1 MCKLLTDSGVFAA
14 AAEMARGPLL
24 VQFTDPLIEN
34 SDVLRAFLDLLMGT
48 PELDATFSTETLLR
62 LARFLE
68 KWDCPDVMIKL
79 GAGVERAF
87 ASSAMT
93 PESACAIAAALGD
106 LSLCEDIVKLAGKMR
121 ILPWR
126 SGYLPASWER
136 FIDPAYHDALL
147 WRRDEYR
154 TSTVHRPPPPYD
166 VRMLAFQD
174 LGRSLRLRRQ
184 PTLQELAQCFRYR
197 VERALARQTSA
208 RRLLHWLQDTA
219 AIELDEP
226 EVPRLDA

>member
-1 MCKLLTDSGVFAA
+1 
-14 AAEMARGPLL
+14 MARGPLV
-24 VQFTDPLIEN
+24 VQFTDPRIEN
-34 SDVLRAFLDLLMGT
+34 RDVLRVFLDLLMGT
-48 PELDATFSTETLLR
+48 PELDSGLYTETLLR

-106 LSLCEDIVKLAGKMR
+106 LSLCEDIVKLAGKML

-136 FIDPAYHDALL
+136 SIDPAYHDALL
-147 WRRDEYR
+147 WRRDEHR

-184 PTLQELAQCFRYR
+184 PTPPELAQCFRYR
-197 VERALARQTSA
+197 VERAQARQTTA
-208 RRLLHWLQDTA
+208 RRLLHWIQDTA